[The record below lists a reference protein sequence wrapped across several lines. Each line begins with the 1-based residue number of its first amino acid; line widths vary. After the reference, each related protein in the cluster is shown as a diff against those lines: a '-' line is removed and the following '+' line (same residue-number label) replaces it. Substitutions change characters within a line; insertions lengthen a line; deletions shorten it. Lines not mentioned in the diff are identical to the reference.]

1 MSALCWTRQTPP
13 LIFSGIQVPWPV
25 VCVFEPLESARRKEK
40 KERRGG
46 GGVVFWGFSDTLSLE
61 GDRLFLLASAK
72 VQTLKKDYEK
82 QKVAGIKEI
91 CFGVK

>member
-1 MSALCWTRQTPP
+1 MLCVGPARPP
-13 LIFSGIQVPWPV
+13 LIFSVIQVPWPF

-46 GGVVFWGFSDTLSLE
+46 GGVVFWEFSDTLSLE

-91 CFGVK
+91 CFGIK